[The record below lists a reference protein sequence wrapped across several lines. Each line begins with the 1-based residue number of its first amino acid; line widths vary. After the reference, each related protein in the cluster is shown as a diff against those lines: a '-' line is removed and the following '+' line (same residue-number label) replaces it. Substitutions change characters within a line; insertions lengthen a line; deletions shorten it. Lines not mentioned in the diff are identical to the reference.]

1 MRMRLLPYLVA
12 GLLGVGAA
20 ALVACGEQRGDLIPA
35 ASAENLS
42 SALDDVQ
49 RAVDDGDCDAA
60 ARGLSQARG
69 ALVNL
74 PESVNDRLAARLEE
88 GIRNL
93 EQIVPER
100 CAEQETQTETV
111 PTTTEPTQTETT
123 TTEPTQTETTTTEPT
138 QPDTTTEPTPTDTE
152 PTTPTE
158 PAPPADTSG
167 GVSPGAGGEG

>member
-20 ALVACGEQRGDLIPA
+20 VLVACGGEQRGDLIPA
-35 ASAENLS
+35 GSAENLS

-49 RAVDDGDCDAA
+49 QAVSDGDCEAA
-60 ARGLSQARG
+60 DRALSQARG

-74 PESVNDRLAARLEE
+74 PESVNDRLAARLQE

-93 EQIVPER
+93 EQVAPER

-138 QPDTTTEPTPTDTE
+138 QTDTTTEPAPTDTE
-152 PTTPTE
+152 PTTPAE

-167 GVSPGAGGEG
+167 GVSPEGEG

>member
-12 GLLGVGAA
+12 GLLGVGTA
-20 ALVACGEQRGDLIPA
+20 ALVACGEQRGDLIPGGN
-35 ASAENLS
+35 AEDLT

-49 RAVDDGDCDAA
+49 QAVDDGDCDAA
-60 ARGLSQARG
+60 ARALSQARG

-93 EQIVPER
+93 EQIAPER

-111 PTTTEPTQTETT
+111 PTTSEPTQTETTPTEPTEPDTT
-123 TTEPTQTETTTTEPT
+123 TTEPTQT
-138 QPDTTTEPTPTDTE
+138 DTTTEPTPTDTE
-152 PTTPTE
+152 PTTAE